1 MNLFKVLLLVVSAFY
16 TPFARCDFLQFM
28 NDCTSYCK
36 KAHSKFGN
44 IKFFEA
50 NPTTTR
56 HTAEDIGLTSVRS
69 HSFILL

>member
-1 MNLFKVLLLVVSAFY
+1 
-16 TPFARCDFLQFM
+16 M

-56 HTAEDIGLTSVRS
+56 HTAEDIGLTSCLQRCRLAEVIRPKDS
-69 HSFILL
+69 SEIGKI